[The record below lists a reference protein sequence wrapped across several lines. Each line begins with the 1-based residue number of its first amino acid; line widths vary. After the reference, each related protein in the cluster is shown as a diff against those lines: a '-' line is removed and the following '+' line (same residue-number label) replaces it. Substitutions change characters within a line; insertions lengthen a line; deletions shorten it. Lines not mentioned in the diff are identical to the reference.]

1 MQKYD
6 TMIIGHS
13 SLDYNIDY
21 LDEQVIE
28 IGGAVVYSSASAFAL
43 GHSVLAVTKLAK
55 KDESRLNDFAIPRE
69 NILCIYSE
77 HSTSIRN
84 KFFTA
89 DKERRECACISLGEP
104 FTIDDIPEVECGVYH
119 LAGLIYGDFDGA
131 LIRDLAARGK
141 VAIDVQAML
150 RHSDS
155 PNSTGGKGAPMYFCD
170 WAEKKE
176 LLPYIT
182 YLKTDAAEAEIMT
195 GTTDRALAAKML
207 HDWGAEE
214 VVITHN
220 TEVLAYDGKD
230 IYTCPIRARNL
241 SGRSGRGDTT
251 FAAYI
256 TERLD
261 HNVKDSLLVATG
273 TVSMKMENR
282 GPIKCSRADIMRY
295 IDEFYPDY
303 KQ

>member
-6 TMIIGHS
+6 TLTIGHS

-28 IGGAVVYSSASAFAL
+28 IGGAVVYSSAAAYVL

-55 KDESRLNDFAIPRE
+55 KDEGRLNEFAIPRE

-89 DKERRECACISLGEP
+89 DKERRECACLSQGEH
-104 FTIDDIPEVECGVYH
+104 FTIEDIPEVECGVYH
-119 LAGLIYGDFDGA
+119 LAGLIYGDFDGK

-150 RHSDS
+150 RHSDD

-195 GTTDRALAAKML
+195 GTTDRAEAAKIL
-207 HDWGAEE
+207 YGWGAKE

-220 TEVLAYDGKD
+220 TEVLVYDGD
-230 IYTCPIRARNL
+230 RIYTCPIRARNL

-251 FAAYI
+251 FASYI
-256 TERLD
+256 TERLE
-261 HNVKDSLLVATG
+261 HNISDSLLVATA
-273 TVSMKMENR
+273 TVSMKMEKR
-282 GPIKCSRADIMRY
+282 GPIRGCRDDVMRY
-295 IDEFYPDY
+295 IDEFYSDL
-303 KQ
+303 K